1 MPPPESTI
9 APAFGEAKLSN
20 CEREQIHLPGSI
32 QPHGALVAI
41 DPTSLE
47 IVQASANAVDFLG
60 LPAPPVGRPVAEV
73 CEWLPGQ
80 IERLGAS
87 ASRELPLFFRCCV
100 GTDGREFDCL
110 IHRSAD
116 GAVITEFLEPG
127 PGDDISELLK
137 RATQQVSEATSL
149 DALCKRAADLF
160 YELTGY
166 DRVMI
171 YEFDRDGHGQ
181 VRAEKFEKE
190 LEAYLGNRYPATD
203 IPQIARKLYIRNRV
217 RMLGDVGYE
226 PVPVQPRLSPATH
239 RDLDMSMCFLRSISP
254 IHIQYLKNMGV
265 DATLVMSIVVGGEL
279 WGLVACHHY
288 SPRVIPFDLC
298 AACELVVEN
307 MATRITAFEG
317 NAHAHVD
324 WSVRRFESQLL
335 EGISRFGDWKEAL
348 IGGPDYLL
356 RPFDA
361 DGAAL
366 FVDGEVF
373 TTGAVPGTNQLR
385 EIRRWLMDAAK
396 RTDGPVIQTASLGA
410 EDARFAA
417 SKAVASGLLAVPISD
432 SQGEYLAW
440 FRPEQVRTDTWGG
453 DPAKAVTVGDD
464 PSELSPRRS
473 FAKWQEEVKG
483 KSVPWSSVDLG
494 TAERIGRSVAEL
506 VVHFRSV
513 RALIIEDQLNSVF
526 RKVSGSQ
533 LPIVI
538 TDSHRKIILANEAFQ
553 RLLPAGTP
561 QIQGADDLPGLFLDA
576 ERFRDQL
583 IELCD
588 HQKEIR
594 AEAQMRQRSGEP
606 LALLVR
612 GDPVFVAKRRVIGY
626 VLMFSDLSEH
636 NAVRKA
642 RRDFQRNIERQVSSN
657 SRAFSRLTLN
667 QRELT
672 STIVGNA
679 RHAALDITDG
689 QDVHRIPELLDSV
702 RRSMERSLELV
713 DHLVPDVPETP
724 DPPSPD

>member
-1 MPPPESTI
+1 MSPPEAPI
-9 APAFGEAKLSN
+9 APAFGEAQLSN

-32 QPHGALVAI
+32 QPHGALVVI
-41 DPTSLE
+41 DPATLDT
-47 IVQASANAVDFLG
+47 VQASANAAGFLG
-60 LPAPPVGRPVAEV
+60 LEASPVGQPVAQL
-73 CEWLPGQ
+73 CEWLPEQ
-80 IERLGAS
+80 IERLGADS
-87 ASRELPLFFRCCV
+87 SRELPLYFRCRI
-100 GTDGREFDCL
+100 GASGREFDCL

-116 GAVITEFLEPG
+116 GAVINEFFAPG
-127 PGDDISELLK
+127 AGDDIAELLQ
-137 RATQQVSEATSL
+137 RTTQQVSESTSL
-149 DALCKRAADLF
+149 DTLCNRAAELF

-171 YEFDRDGHGQ
+171 YQFDRDGHGQ
-181 VRAEKFEKE
+181 VRAEKFEKD
-190 LEAYLGNRYPATD
+190 LEPFLGNRYPATD
-203 IPQIARKLYIRNRV
+203 IPQIARKLYVTNRV

-226 PVPVQPRLSPATH
+226 PVPVQPRMSPKTH

-265 DATLVMSIVVGGEL
+265 NATLVMSIVVGGEL

-288 SPRVIPFDLC
+288 SPRVISIDLC
-298 AACELVVEN
+298 AACELVAEN

-348 IGGPDYLL
+348 VGGPDYLL

-361 DGAAL
+361 EGAAL

-385 EIRRWLMDAAK
+385 EIRRWIMQTAQ
-396 RTDGPVIQTASLGA
+396 RTDGPFVQTASLGT
-410 EDARFAA
+410 EDERFAV
-417 SKAVASGLLAVPISD
+417 SKAVASGVLAVPISN

-453 DPAKAVTVGDD
+453 NPAKAVTIGDD

-473 FAKWQEEVKG
+473 FAKWQQEVKG
-483 KSVPWSSVDLG
+483 KSVPWSSVELS

-526 RKVSGSQ
+526 RKVSRSQ

-538 TDSHRKIILANEAFQ
+538 TDAHRKIILANEAFQ
-553 RLLPAGTP
+553 QLLPPGTP
-561 QIQGADDLPGLFLDA
+561 QLQGADDLPGLFTDA

-588 HQKEIR
+588 RQKEIR
-594 AEAQMRQRSGEP
+594 TEAQMRQRSREP

-612 GDPVFVAKRRVIGY
+612 GDPVFVAERRVIGY

-636 NAVRKA
+636 RAVRKA
-642 RRDFQRNIERQVSSN
+642 RRDFQRTIEQQASSA

-672 STIVGNA
+672 STVVGNA
-679 RHAALDITDG
+679 KHAALDITDG

-713 DHLVPDVPETP
+713 DHLVPGPAE
-724 DPPSPD
+724 PPSSD